1 MGKAIE
7 SFVMKLKKAQ
17 SEEIMKFIET
27 LPVDLI
33 MKPLRG
39 SSEESFVKKG
49 VEMDAY
55 DLADPVEIFNK

>member
-1 MGKAIE
+1 
-7 SFVMKLKKAQ
+7 MKLKKAQ

-55 DLADPVEIFNK
+55 DLADPVEIYNK